1 MSKATTA
8 TGRSGSFKSLT
19 EMVQLA
25 QANLPRESWDYLMG
39 GADTETTLKRN
50 RLSIDSLQFR
60 PRVMHDVHKVSVA
73 TSLLGQDMR
82 IPVFLP
88 PIGSVQLFEEGGGA
102 SVAKGAA
109 EFGTLQILSSVCT
122 PDYESVANASA
133 AAKVYQL
140 YLMGDQGWMDDIIAR
155 TLELGYVGFCLT
167 ADTQVYSRR
176 ERDILKGW
184 RPPSGSSA
192 LQSDF
197 GHQARMNWETVAH
210 IKEKFDIPLWVKGIN
225 TADDASRAI
234 DAGVDVVYV
243 SNHGG
248 RQLDHGRG
256 CIDSLPEVVA
266 AVDDRAPVV
275 VDGGFLRGADV
286 VKALCRGATAVGM
299 GRLEGLAMAAGG
311 VPGIVRALELVEQEL
326 VTTMALMGAASLD
339 ELNPAFLEAA
349 ASVVAPHVL
358 SAFPLLDEAY

>member
-1 MSKATTA
+1 MVTKTIE
-8 TGRSGSFKSLT
+8 RSGTFKSLT

-25 QANLPRESWDYLMG
+25 QANLSRETWDYLMG
-39 GADTETTLKRN
+39 AADSETTLKRN

-60 PRVMHDVHKVSVA
+60 PRVMHDVHEVSVA
-73 TSLLGQDMR
+73 TSLLGQELR

-109 EFGTLQILSSVCT
+109 DFGTLQILSSVCT
-122 PDYESVANASA
+122 PSYEAVANASPA
-133 AAKVYQL
+133 SKVYQL

-155 TLELGYVGFCLT
+155 SLELGYVGFCLT

-176 ERDILKGW
+176 ERDILKGF

-192 LQSDF
+192 LQDDF
-197 GHQARMNWETVAH
+197 GYQARMNWETVAH
-210 IKEKFDIPLWVKGIN
+210 IKEKFDIPVWVKGIN
-225 TADDASRAI
+225 RADDAARAI

-266 AVDDRAPVV
+266 AADGQAPVV

-286 VKALCRGATAVGM
+286 VKALCRGASAVGM

-311 VPGIVRALELVEQEL
+311 AQGIVRALELVEHEL
-326 VTTMALMGAASLD
+326 KITMALMGAASLD

-349 ASVVAPHVL
+349 QSVVPPHAL
-358 SAFPLLDEAY
+358 SAFPLLNEGY

>member
-1 MSKATTA
+1 MSTA
-8 TGRSGSFKSLT
+8 KFSSLT
-19 EMVQLA
+19 EMVHLA
-25 QANLPRESWDYLMG
+25 RERLPQNSWDYLMG
-39 GADTETTLKRN
+39 AADTETTLKRN
-50 RLSIDSLQFR
+50 RLSIDALQFR
-60 PRVMHDVHKVSVA
+60 PRVLRDVHEVTAS
-73 TSLLGQDMR
+73 TELLGHELR

-102 SVAKGAA
+102 SVARGAA
-109 EFGTLQILSSVCT
+109 RFGTMQILSSVCT
-122 PDYESVANASA
+122 PDYEAVANASA
-133 AAKVYQL
+133 APKVYQL
-140 YLMGDQGWMDDIIAR
+140 YLMGDTGWMDDIIGNAM
-155 TLELGYVGFCLT
+155 ELGYTGFCLT

-176 ERDILKGW
+176 ERDILKRW

-192 LQSDF
+192 IESDF
-197 GHQARMNWETVAH
+197 GYQARMSWDTVAH
-210 IKEKFDIPLWVKGIN
+210 IKETFDIPLYVKGIN
-225 TADDASRAI
+225 TADDAARAV

-256 CIDSLPEVVA
+256 CIDSLPEVAA
-266 AVDDRAPVV
+266 AVDQQVPVL

-311 VPGIVRALELVEQEL
+311 ADGIVRALEIVEQEI

-349 ASVVAPHVL
+349 TAAVDPHVL
-358 SAFPLLDEAY
+358 SAFPLLDEGYL

>member
-1 MSKATTA
+1 MANSAATL
-8 TGRSGSFKSLT
+8 GRSGDFKSLT

-25 QANLPRESWDYLMG
+25 QANLDRESWDYLMG
-39 GADTETTLKRN
+39 AADSETTLKRN

-60 PRVMHDVHKVSVA
+60 PRVLHDVHDVQVA
-73 TSLLGQDMR
+73 TSLLGQDLRM
-82 IPVFLP
+82 PVFLP

-102 SVAKGAA
+102 SVARGAA

-122 PDYESVANASA
+122 PDYEAVANASA
-133 AAKVYQL
+133 APKVYQL
-140 YLMGDQGWMDDIIAR
+140 YLMGDQGWMDDIIAH

-176 ERDILKGW
+176 ERDILKRW

-197 GHQARMNWETVAH
+197 DHQARMNWETVAH
-210 IKEKFDIPLWVKGIN
+210 IKEKFAIPLWVKGVN
-225 TADDASRAI
+225 TADDASRAV
-234 DAGVDVVYV
+234 DAGVDVIYV

-256 CIDSLPEVVA
+256 CIDSLPEVAA
-266 AVDDRAPVV
+266 AVDERAPVV

-286 VKALCRGATAVGM
+286 VKALCRGASAVGM

-311 VPGIVRALELVEQEL
+311 AAGIVRALELVEHEL

-339 ELNPAFLEAA
+339 ELNPGFLEAA
-349 ASVVAPHVL
+349 QAVVPPHAL
-358 SAFPLLDEAY
+358 SAFPLLAEDY